1 MLKDNDMYKKQS
13 YIFDEWRVYR
23 LVFYLWYGLNHDQL
37 QKVNVTA
44 DAICSKF
51 NDGTLKSNIHHSYQ
65 VQIVTIYIFMVQ
77 LNVACVKIKSKFRQ
91 CMHVHVFDFTW
102 KRVEQVEK
110 IRK

>member
-1 MLKDNDMYKKQS
+1 
-13 YIFDEWRVYR
+13 
-23 LVFYLWYGLNHDQL
+23 
-37 QKVNVTA
+37 
-44 DAICSKF
+44 
-51 NDGTLKSNIHHSYQ
+51 
-65 VQIVTIYIFMVQ
+65 MVQ